1 MSESTSKGSSLG
13 SLHEHSVY
21 SEEDSNSEDYDDN
34 KDELSSDSDSDENDC
49 SMDIPK
55 DSKDDSENDVI
66 DSSTSKRFETS
77 STPKSKTEKKWEEP
91 YLDAVELESLA
102 FSLRR
107 HTARE
112 KLLKFTHH
120 LKYFS
125 RKLKQICDSDTNGF
139 MNGSI
144 KRNVEE
150 QDDVISDSDRPSAKR
165 HRAIPLELKASTEE
179 NRTQKEAHF
188 HESQTQLY
196 QPPILKTKD
205 KWVQN
210 NMKTNPRI
218 CESFEI
224 SNSCPMQSNCTNVHI
239 YRSNF
244 MAASNQN
251 HRYYTKEDLF
261 RAYELYQ
268 NICLSKTDIQEKA
281 KNDELNIPRFSS
293 SFICPVSKTIY
304 YAQPCFIEDTNK
316 CVKSSQGIWWFDSM
330 KASKDMLSTI
340 VIRDLIS
347 KGILPNEYHST
358 SNTEG
363 ICTVSKEKMIEQAN
377 IMAQQALTLDNSYS
391 QTPNRLNAP
400 ASLPLI
406 KVPNF
411 AETDFEF
418 RCSSFNSFSGCP
430 NGILCPYAHIY
441 FPKSVNKLSV
451 PDKRSLSIA
460 YKINFQ
466 ISIDDSIWDT
476 NYHNATPFRI
486 ASTVDDHNNSW
497 YTAAFHCP
505 KEKTIYYACGGPSG
519 HLNAQNIF
527 LYPSVE
533 DAKLAVVGVVLDAF
547 AARGLHVSR

>member
-1 MSESTSKGSSLG
+1 MSESTSKGSSL
-13 SLHEHSVY
+13 VY
-21 SEEDSNSEDYDDN
+21 SEEDSNSENSDDN
-34 KDELSSDSDSDENDC
+34 KDDVNSDSDSDQNDC

-55 DSKDDSENDVI
+55 DSKDDSESDVI
-66 DSSTSKRFETS
+66 DSSFSNS
-77 STPKSKTEKKWEEP
+77 KSKTEKNWEEP

-125 RKLKQICDSDTNGF
+125 RKLKQICDRDTNGF
-139 MNGSI
+139 ANGSI

-150 QDDVISDSDRPSAKR
+150 QDDVISDSDRPSGKR
-165 HRAIPLELKASTEE
+165 HRATPLEPKTSTEE
-179 NRTQKEAHF
+179 NGTQMEAHS
-188 HESQTQLY
+188 HERQAQLY

-210 NMKTNPRI
+210 NMNTNPRI
-218 CESFEI
+218 CKSFEI
-224 SNSCPMQSNCTNVHI
+224 SNSCPLQSKCTYVHI
-239 YRSNF
+239 YKSNF
-244 MAASNQN
+244 MAESNQN

-261 RAYELYQ
+261 RAYERYQ
-268 NICLSKTDIQEKA
+268 NIVLSKTDIQEKA

-293 SFICPVSKTIY
+293 SFICPISKTIY

-347 KGILPNEYHST
+347 KGILPNEYLSI
-358 SNTEG
+358 SDSEG

-391 QTPNRLNAP
+391 QTPNTLVTP

-406 KVPNF
+406 TVPNF

-441 FPKSVNKLSV
+441 FPKTVNKLSV

-460 YKINFQ
+460 YKMNFQ
-466 ISIDDSIWDT
+466 ISIDDTIWDT

-505 KEKTIYYACGGPSG
+505 KEKIIYYACGGPSG
-519 HLNAQNIF
+519 HLNSQNIF

-547 AARGLHVSR
+547 AARGLHGSRSNH